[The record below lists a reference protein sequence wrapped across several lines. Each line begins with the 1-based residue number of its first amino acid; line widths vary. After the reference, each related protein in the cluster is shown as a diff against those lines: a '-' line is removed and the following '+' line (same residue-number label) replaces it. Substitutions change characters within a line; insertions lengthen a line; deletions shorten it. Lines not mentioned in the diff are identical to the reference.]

1 MKISK
6 NVLKCFLFK
15 AFHFITNIIAI
26 VIGSSER
33 KAKYKTSICFKALVY
48 HILICFMSHF
58 CQFCQFRS
66 HQNSS
71 YVFKELKSGSNIVF
85 VLCRL
90 HIKIACCSIDTYVYT
105 VYSTYRHIYLHS
117 TRRRNCDRDLR
128 VVVLRYEFQIHNF
141 NVIKMYHEFHFF
153 VGAKKFATFRI
164 RQFPNVLSLFL
175 HT

>member
-1 MKISK
+1 MLLALEK
-6 NVLKCFLFK
+6 
-15 AFHFITNIIAI
+15 
-26 VIGSSER
+26 R
-33 KAKYKTSICFKALVY
+33 KAKYKTSSLVY

-58 CQFCQFRS
+58 WQFCQFRS

-71 YVFKELKSGSNIVF
+71 YVFKELKSSSNTVY

-90 HIKIACCSIDTYVYT
+90 HIKIACCSIDTHVYT
-105 VYSTYRHIYLHS
+105 VCSIHTYIHIYLHS
-117 TRRRNCDRDLR
+117 TRRRKCDRDLR

-141 NVIKMYHEFHFF
+141 NVIKIYHEFHFF

-164 RQFPNVLSLFL
+164 RQFPNVLPLFL